1 MRSIRHCGVATM
13 QLRVA
18 RETAARVR
26 EIRIREGEGINLEE
40 VPLETLSLISC
51 LAAVFHSLKCLAI
64 RVALVA
70 HWHPM
75 VNRDVIPSADLADC
89 LARCPAWELEGRE
102 ITRTFEFTSFPGAI
116 DFVNAVAGV
125 AEDAGHHPDIDIRY
139 ARITLRLTT
148 HSKGAL
154 TGADFEVAERIDN
167 LGVEPVG

>member
-13 QLRVA
+13 QLRVVKDPVA
-18 RETAARVR
+18 TVR
-26 EIRIREGEGINLEE
+26 EIRIREREGINLEE
-40 VPLETLSLISC
+40 VPLKILSLISC
-51 LAAVFHSLKCLAI
+51 LAAVFHSRKCLAI

-167 LGVEPVG
+167 LAD